1 MGWGG
6 GAAADARGGQVLWKL
21 MSTTPILNELTLSGT
36 YMLPAKGAHVIAC
49 THGDEA
55 MVMIIFNSASRS
67 STRTLLQESCAP
79 DCRRAITLGSRPH
92 ADHSRKA
99 GRSGFH
105 AANVLYQLL

>member
-1 MGWGG
+1 
-6 GAAADARGGQVLWKL
+6 

-36 YMLPAKGAHVIAC
+36 YMLPAKGAHAITCA
-49 THGDEA
+49 HGDEA
-55 MVMIIFNSASRS
+55 TIMFNSASRS

-79 DCRRAITLGSRPH
+79 DCRRAIALGSRPH

>member
-1 MGWGG
+1 
-6 GAAADARGGQVLWKL
+6 

-36 YMLPAKGAHVIAC
+36 YMLPAKGAHAIAR
-49 THGDEA
+49 TA
-55 MVMIIFNSASRS
+55 TRPWSVLNSASRS

-99 GRSGFH
+99 GRSGFR
-105 AANVLYQLL
+105 AANVLYHLL